1 MTNVRQAGACR
12 FGLAVRPWLGI
23 LRLVGT
29 PFLFTDVL
37 GTRSID
43 FLDFALAIAQHA
55 LLSGVRRAV
64 VERSLRRTVS
74 TDVT

>member
-1 MTNVRQAGACR
+1 MTDVRQAVACR

-29 PFLFTDVL
+29 PLLLADVL
-37 GTRSID
+37 GTCPID
-43 FLDFALAIAQHA
+43 LLDFVLASAQHA